1 MQQPLVPTSVGELLD
16 KISILKI
23 KQEKITDAQKL
34 DNINRELTEL
44 ESIWSNTRDPAT
56 DLEELCEQ
64 LKAVNSAL
72 WDIEDKIREK
82 ELADSFDQEFIDL
95 ARSVYKQNDLRAALK
110 KEINLRSGSALFEE
124 KSYQQY

>member
-23 KQEKITDAQKL
+23 KQEKISDAEKL
-34 DNINRELTEL
+34 ANINRELTEL
-44 ESIWSNTRDPAT
+44 ETIWTASSDASIDLT
-56 DLEELCEQ
+56 DLCAQ
-64 LKAVNSAL
+64 LKQVNSAL
-72 WDIEDKIREK
+72 WDIEDKIRDK
-82 ELADSFDQEFIDL
+82 ESSGSFDQEFIEL

-110 KEINLRSGSALFEE
+110 KEINLRSGSELVEE

>member
-34 DNINRELTEL
+34 ENINRELTEL
-44 ESIWSNTRDPAT
+44 ESIWKNTQDPAT
-56 DLEELCEQ
+56 DLKELCEK

-72 WDIEDKIREK
+72 WEIEDKIREK
-82 ELADSFDQEFIDL
+82 ESANSFDQEFIEL

-110 KEINLRSGSALFEE
+110 KEINLRSGSALVEE
-124 KSYQQY
+124 KSYQSY

>member
-23 KQEKITDAQKL
+23 KQEKISDTEKL
-34 DNINRELTEL
+34 ANINHELTEL
-44 ESIWSNTRDPAT
+44 EAIWSASSDASIDLT
-56 DLEELCEQ
+56 DLCAQ
-64 LKAVNSAL
+64 LKNVNTAL

-82 ELADSFDQEFIDL
+82 ESADAFDQVFIEL

-110 KEINLRSGSALFEE
+110 KEINLRTGSALVEE
-124 KSYQQY
+124 KSYQSY

>member
-23 KQEKITDAQKL
+23 KQEKITDVQKL
-34 DNINRELTEL
+34 ANINRELTEL
-44 ESIWSNTRDPAT
+44 ESIWISTQNPTI
-56 DLEELCEQ
+56 DLEELSEQ
-64 LKAVNSAL
+64 LKTVNSAL

-82 ELADSFDQEFIDL
+82 ESTDSFDQEFIEL

-110 KEINLRSGSALFEE
+110 KEINLRSGSAFVEE

>member
-34 DNINRELTEL
+34 ENINRELTEL
-44 ESIWSNTRDPAT
+44 ESIWANTRDPAT

-64 LKAVNSAL
+64 LKTVNSAL

-82 ELADSFDQEFIDL
+82 ESANSFDQEFIEL

-110 KEINLRSGSALFEE
+110 KEINLRSGSALVEE

>member
-34 DNINRELTEL
+34 QNINRELTEL
-44 ESIWSNTRDPAT
+44 ESIWASNQNSTT
-56 DLEELCEQ
+56 DLAELCEQ
-64 LKAVNSAL
+64 LKAVNTAL
-72 WDIEDKIREK
+72 WNIEDKIREK
-82 ELADSFDQEFIDL
+82 ELANSFDQEFIEL

-110 KEINLRSGSALFEE
+110 KEINLRSGSALVEE